1 MADPLRVLELVVS
14 TEPGGGPA
22 HVHELVSR
30 LPRED
35 FEVTVAGPGG
45 GAYAERFRKEAAAFV
60 DVPADRLSLR
70 ALVAV
75 RRLLVRRRI
84 GLVHSHGK
92 GAGLYGRLAA
102 RWVGVPAIHTF
113 HGIHYA
119 GYPAGAR
126 AAYLALERLLGGMS
140 ATVVHVSESQA
151 REAAVLGLCPPGRTR
166 VIANG
171 VDAERIRAGALP
183 RDAARA
189 ALGLEP
195 GTLVLGTVARLDPVK
210 ALDVLLEA
218 FARVSRAQPAV
229 HLVVIGDGP
238 EAGRLRALARTLGV
252 DARVRFAGLVAD
264 ASRLLPAIDVYVSAS
279 RREGLPLSLL
289 EAMALGLPVVAT
301 RVPGHVDVVAEGVT
315 GLLAAQGDPAGLAEA
330 LGALLA
336 DAARR
341 ETMGEAGRRHVEN
354 RFRVEQMVAET
365 ATLYRETVARFHEG
379 KSSTPGV

>member
-1 MADPLRVLELVVS
+1 MAEPLRVLEIVVS

-22 HVHELVSR
+22 HVHQLVSR

-45 GAYAERFRKEAAAFV
+45 GAYAERFGKEAAAFV
-60 DVPADRLSLR
+60 DVRADRLSLH
-70 ALVAV
+70 ALTAV
-75 RRLLVRRRI
+75 RRLVVRRRI
-84 GLVHSHGK
+84 GLIHSHGK

-102 RWVGVPAIHTF
+102 RWAGVPAIHTF

-119 GYPAGAR
+119 GYPVGAR

-140 ATVVHVSESQA
+140 AAVVHVSESQS
-151 REAAVLGLCPPGRTR
+151 REAAVLGLCPRGRTR
-166 VIANG
+166 LIVNG
-171 VDAERIRAGALP
+171 VDAARLRAAALP
-183 RDAARA
+183 RAAARA
-189 ALGLEP
+189 ALGLGP
-195 GTLVLGTVARLDPVK
+195 DALVFGTVARLDPVK

-218 FARVSRAQPAV
+218 FARVSRAQPAA

-289 EAMALGLPVVAT
+289 EAMALGLPIAAT

-315 GLLAAQGDPAGLAEA
+315 GILAAQDDPAALAEA

-336 DAARR
+336 VAARR
-341 ETMGEAGRRHVEN
+341 EAMGEAGRR
-354 RFRVEQMVAET
+354 RVEDRFGVERMVAET
-365 ATLYRETVARFHEG
+365 ATLYREVVARFQAG
-379 KSSTPGV
+379 KSSICSV